1 MSGQDNITVSAILV
15 AAGTGS
21 RCVRSGSAMP
31 KQFLQLLG
39 RSMYT
44 WPLTALRDHPAVD
57 RVVLVT
63 LEEMVASVQE
73 EIDKMDGSTEIIVI
87 AGGATRQESV
97 FNGLDRLAKVD
108 PTPSHV
114 LVHDA
119 ARPFLLPD
127 LISETITTVGAHG
140 ACTTCIPASDTIK
153 RIHDG
158 VIMETLDREFLVQ
171 VQTPQAARFDWLYEA
186 HRSARE
192 CDLATTDDAA
202 VLEAAGRKV
211 SVVMGSPYN
220 LKVTRPEDL
229 ILAEA
234 LAEFIFSEAKH
245 SR

>member
-1 MSGQDNITVSAILV
+1 MSAVGEISASAILV

-21 RCVRSGSAMP
+21 RCARPDSQMP

-39 RSMYT
+39 RSMYI
-44 WPLTALRDHPAVD
+44 WPLTALRDHPAIE
-57 RVVLVT
+57 RVVVVT
-63 LEEMVASVQE
+63 LAEMVATVE
-73 EIDKMDGSTEIIVI
+73 EEVGRLGGDREIMVI

-97 FNGLDRLAKVD
+97 YCGLTRLSELPQPPDYVI
-108 PTPSHV
+108 
-114 LVHDA
+114 VHDA

-127 LISETITTVGAHG
+127 LISETLSTVGAHG
-140 ACTTCIPASDTIK
+140 ACTTCIPAADTIK

-171 VQTPQAARFDWLYEA
+171 VQTPQAARFGWLLSA

-192 CDLATTDDAA
+192 NEFATTDDAS
-202 VLEAAGRKV
+202 VLEAAGHKV

-234 LAEFIFSEAKH
+234 LAEFIFTEWKSG
-245 SR
+245 